1 MAICREI
8 LRAMPAEFRAP
19 EGAPCQARK
28 FASNS
33 PIMDNLSVILYARN
47 VYQVS
52 ILSLAELFD
61 NISDED

>member
-1 MAICREI
+1 
-8 LRAMPAEFRAP
+8 MPAEFRAP